1 MRNLCIALVVASALT
16 ACRNRSNNE
25 RDTTG
30 MTGGASG
37 SVVPA
42 PADTGGAATRATTP
56 ATQPAMS
63 APTTP
68 DSTKTDTMKR
78 KRP

>member
-1 MRNLCIALVVASALT
+1 MRTLCIALVVAGTLT
-16 ACRNRSNNE
+16 ACRNGSNNA

-37 SVVPA
+37 SVVPTT
-42 PADTGGAATRATTP
+42 DTGSAANRATMP
-56 ATQPAMS
+56 ATQPTMGT
-63 APTTP
+63 PTLP
-68 DSTKTDTMKR
+68 DSTKRDTLTR

>member
-1 MRNLCIALVVASALT
+1 MRTLCIALVVAGALS
-16 ACRNRSNNE
+16 ACRNGPNNA

-42 PADTGGAATRATTP
+42 PADTGGAAPRATTP
-56 ATQPAMS
+56 ATQPTMS
-63 APTTP
+63 TPTTP
-68 DSTKTDTMKR
+68 DSTKTDTMTR